1 MIHKKKKLKLS
12 TKLFIIIGLIIFLTC
27 ILLNYYYNKIN
38 PKIVEVSQEK
48 IEKLTENYL
57 TENIGYNLLKDIK
70 FGEILEINKNSEG
83 EILYLDYNLEK
94 SYKVLQIITDE
105 VIRKINEL
113 ENGKVDVSFYDDEL
127 ISNNH
132 GLMLKVPLLIASSNA
147 LLANMGPKIYIK
159 INFDDSILTNIKS
172 KVTNY
177 GMNNAL
183 IELYVTIKIKHML
196 LSPVVNKKQ
205 TIKYNVLVA
214 AKVINGRVPE
224 FYGGELIKDS
234 TLYNQ

>member
-12 TKLFIIIGLIIFLTC
+12 TKLFIIIGLIIFFTLF
-27 ILLNYYYNKIN
+27 LLNYYYNKIN

-94 SYKVLQIITDE
+94 SYKVLQVITDE
-105 VIRKINEL
+105 IIRKINEL